1 MCYSFIS
8 ISEFHK
14 VENKQWNPQP
24 QLPKNLGRTWNGL
37 EFFWSC
43 WQTFATWATTTSWS
57 GQSSVQVKSPWLEAP
72 FRKNNFG
79 YYIFSFPANIR
90 VDNSGLLKK
99 KIHPQLFPIQILVF
113 SIVLLRTRKSS
124 DNKNVSDEEEALS
137 GKIRV
142 IGQSSVRENA
152 LKYFLVNIFGCLNT
166 SIGFT
171 MLAAVALMPISD
183 LIVLWWVKIEL
194 RTDCW
199 NSRIKKIYMGTLLI
213 LAHAHGCP
221 LGLKG

>member
-57 GQSSVQVKSPWLEAP
+57 GQSLVQVKCPWLEAP

-99 KIHPQLFPIQILVF
+99 KSIHNYF
-113 SIVLLRTRKSS
+113 
-124 DNKNVSDEEEALS
+124 LS
-137 GKIRV
+137 RYS
-142 IGQSSVRENA
+142 SSVLFFSEQGKVLITKMFLMKKKHYQEKFVSLVKVLWGRMHWNIFWSI
-152 LKYFLVNIFGCLNT
+152 FLV
-166 SIGFT
+166 
-171 MLAAVALMPISD
+171 A
-183 LIVLWWVKIEL
+183 
-194 RTDCW
+194 
-199 NSRIKKIYMGTLLI
+199 
-213 LAHAHGCP
+213 
-221 LGLKG
+221 